1 MDYNEELISAAKSD
15 NNTSRVEEL
24 LNSGNCDVNYKDKE
38 VRNYKLKNL
47 FQIRYK
53 KFRFQFSSQKY

>member
-24 LNSGNCDVNYKDKE
+24 LNSGNCDVNYKDN
-38 VRNYKLKNL
+38 VRNNKLKML
-47 FQIRYK
+47 FKI
-53 KFRFQFSSQKY
+53 